1 MNGSD
6 SLPAR
11 RIAVCC
17 ASFLLIAAAGLFP
30 FCALAQDSKKADG
43 AVVGDL
49 EPVPAQLPTTNNPQE
64 QAAQAWSVL
73 RTAAKDSKH
82 PQTRIQALAALGLMR
97 TPEAE
102 TMIRD

>member
-1 MNGSD
+1 MNVSNG
-6 SLPAR
+6 LPAR
-11 RIAVCC
+11 RIAGCC
-17 ASFLLIAAAGLFP
+17 ASFLLAAATGVFP
-30 FCALAQDSKKADG
+30 SCAMAQNSKKADG

-49 EPVPAQLPTTNNPQE
+49 EPVPAQLPTANSPQ

-73 RTAAKDSKH
+73 RVAATDARH

-102 TMIRD
+102 K